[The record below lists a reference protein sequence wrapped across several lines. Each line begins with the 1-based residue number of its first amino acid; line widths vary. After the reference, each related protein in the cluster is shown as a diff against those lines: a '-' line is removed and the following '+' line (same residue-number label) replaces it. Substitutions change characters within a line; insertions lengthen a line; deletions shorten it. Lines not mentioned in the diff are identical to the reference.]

1 MTKSKLLLL
10 GLTSSVALI
19 ALITGVN
26 SAKDRV
32 VIEAQPSTAISKAV
46 TSAITTTPA
55 PSNIQTT
62 SQAESN
68 HIHTPDLNTHPAE
81 NATYHTDSRQHE
93 HSHNDQDIDIPVE
106 INAYIEAQRI
116 PRHQLKA
123 VKNPNGSYSLDPQG
137 QFETVSIAVIGEDGK
152 VHITERQIQPTA
164 DSTQQ

>member
-46 TSAITTTPA
+46 TPATA

-62 SQAESN
+62 LQAEPA
-68 HIHTPDLNTHPAE
+68 HIHTPELNTHPAE
-81 NATYHTDSRQHE
+81 NATYHTNSRQHE
-93 HSHNDQDIDIPVE
+93 HSHNDQDIEIPVE

-164 DSTQQ
+164 DSTKQ

>member
-10 GLTSSVALI
+10 SLTASVALVAMI
-19 ALITGVN
+19 AGVN

-32 VIEAQPSTAISKAV
+32 VIETQPSEAISKAV
-46 TSAITTTPA
+46 TPATATT

-62 SQAESN
+62 PQATATP
-68 HIHTPDLNTHPAE
+68 IHKPELNTHPAE
-81 NATYHTDSRQHE
+81 NAKYHTHRHDHG
-93 HSHNDQDIDIPVE
+93 HSHNDQNIKIPVE

-123 VKNPNGSYSLDPQG
+123 VKHPDGSYSFDPQG

-152 VHITERQIQPTA
+152 VRITERQIQPTA
-164 DSTQQ
+164 DSIKQ

>member
-46 TSAITTTPA
+46 TPATA

-62 SQAESN
+62 PQAVST
-68 HIHTPDLNTHPAE
+68 HIHTPELNTHPAE
-81 NATYHTDSRQHE
+81 NATYHTNSRQHE
-93 HSHNDQDIDIPVE
+93 HSHNDQDIEIPVE

-164 DSTQQ
+164 DSTKQ

>member
-46 TSAITTTPA
+46 TPATA

-62 SQAESN
+62 PQAVST
-68 HIHTPDLNTHPAE
+68 HIHTPELNTHAAE
-81 NATYHTDSRQHE
+81 NATYHTNSRQHE
-93 HSHNDQDIDIPVE
+93 HSHNDQDIEIPVE
-106 INAYIEAQRI
+106 INAYIESKRI
-116 PRHQLKA
+116 PASHLTEQHHPDGSISVDLK
-123 VKNPNGSYSLDPQG
+123 G
-137 QFETVSIAVIGEDGK
+137 QYQHVPVAVIGQDGK
-152 VHITERQIQPTA
+152 LRIIEKEIKPIPNQ
-164 DSTQQ
+164 